1 MNLALIQWT
10 PADWTTHG
18 NSSRVRPYT
27 RLTTMLK
34 ACGGPWARPVRSASR
49 SGARHKRVP
58 EHTRSRRNA
67 VVAVQRRCSKEY
79 RRVSRIP
86 IKQLSFEG
94 VLPNYS
100 RYYLVCEAK
109 RLERSSLIPG
119 FRHQT
124 KEYLCALCL

>member
-49 SGARHKRVP
+49 NGARQNRVP
-58 EHTRSRRNA
+58 EHTRNRRNA
-67 VVAVQRRCSKEY
+67 VWRFSRGVHSNY

-100 RYYLVCEAK
+100 RYISFAK
-109 RLERSSLIPG
+109 QNGLSG
-119 FRHQT
+119 
-124 KEYLCALCL
+124 AA